1 MSAGAQEM
9 TVVIITSL
17 KTRPVIAI
25 NLGTEKAKA
34 NDIEALALA
43 IIECNT

>member
-9 TVVIITSL
+9 AVIINTSL
-17 KTRPVIAI
+17 KTRPVIEI
-25 NLGTEKAKA
+25 NVGTEKAKA

>member
-1 MSAGAQEM
+1 M

-17 KTRPVIAI
+17 KTRPVIEI

-34 NDIEALALA
+34 NASMSLALA
-43 IIECNT
+43 IIESNT